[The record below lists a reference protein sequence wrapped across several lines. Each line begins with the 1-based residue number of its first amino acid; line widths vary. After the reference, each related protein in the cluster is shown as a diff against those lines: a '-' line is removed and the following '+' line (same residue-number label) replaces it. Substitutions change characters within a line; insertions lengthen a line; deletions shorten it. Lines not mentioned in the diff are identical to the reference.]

1 MSHEPFISV
10 QRNTSRARQVARK
23 LGIVIDP
30 PSPHLPM
37 TEQEQTDT
45 M

>member
-1 MSHEPFISV
+1 MAKKPVLTV
-10 QRNTSRARQVARK
+10 QRNTSRARQTARK
-23 LGIVIDP
+23 LGIEINS
-30 PSPHLPM
+30 PSPHLPV

>member
-1 MSHEPFISV
+1 MAESQMITV

-23 LGIVIDP
+23 LGIEIEP
-30 PSPHLPM
+30 PTPHLPM

>member
-1 MSHEPFISV
+1 MAQPQMVTV
-10 QRNTSRARQVARK
+10 QRNTSRARQTARR
-23 LGIVIDP
+23 LGIVIDS

-37 TEQEQTDT
+37 TEQEQTDI